1 MLEEQREI
9 SNSRHLCFPL
19 MALTLN
25 NFLNF
30 SINLID
36 HNNKEIEF
44 VSNEK
49 YIGILNFK
57 IDVFLKCTKDLD
69 H

>member
-1 MLEEQREI
+1 
-9 SNSRHLCFPL
+9 

-36 HNNKEIEF
+36 DNNKETEF

-49 YIGILNFK
+49 
-57 IDVFLKCTKDLD
+57 
-69 H
+69 